1 MVPQGLP
8 VPRVPE
14 LLSGGASVLVKL
26 NEMTSEAAFMGGDRV
41 GWPFGADF
49 LGLPL

>member
-1 MVPQGLP
+1 MVSQGFP

-26 NEMTSEAAFMGGDRV
+26 NEMISAAFMGGDRV